1 MKKSSSSRR
10 WYGVRLAA
18 HATMEAALS
27 YFIQSGILHCID
39 VCADQ
44 GQQKSRR
51 IHRRGNLQSR
61 RCTAHCGGH
70 SVSCRNC
77 DCCGIMTDH
86 HDHVRSS
93 EKYRRS
99 GLQRPKRHL
108 DAAAGRQ
115 ANTKARHRVWRRQA
129 HHHPPGN
136 CSSFR
141 TGQHH
146 KLGFQGVQCW
156 PGIIRHACRMDR
168 PAQLPDIDN
177 FVQHLNIR
185 ALCCAARSCWWRCS
199 RRAS

>member
-1 MKKSSSSRR
+1 MRTWEALWETQNFWNRRIGSMKKSSSSRR
-10 WYGVRLAA
+10 WCGVRLAA

-27 YFIQSGILHCID
+27 YFSNSSILHSID

-77 DCCGIMTDH
+77 DCCGIMTYH
-86 HDHVRSS
+86 HDHIRSS
-93 EKYRRS
+93 DKYRRS

-129 HHHPPGN
+129 YHHPPGN

-146 KLGFQGVQCW
+146 KLGVQGVQCW
-156 PGIIRHACRMDR
+156 PGIHSAC
-168 PAQLPDIDN
+168 LPN
-177 FVQHLNIR
+177 GQTCSTAGHRSNI
-185 ALCCAARSCWWRCS
+185 
-199 RRAS
+199 